1 MTKPLKER
9 LKMVEKEESETSIVR
24 QCDLVG
30 VCRSTLYYKPTGQE
44 SDLNL
49 EIMQELDKQY
59 MKTPFYGKRRM
70 TTHLNMFGYS
80 INIKRTSR
88 LMHLM
93 GLKALYP
100 KPNTSLPDKEHE
112 KYPYLLKDLNITH
125 SNHVWA
131 TDITYVPM
139 KKGFMYLMAIIDLY
153 SRKVLHWSVSNTM
166 EAEWCAEVLN
176 QTISMY
182 GTPEIFNTDQGS
194 QFTSNIF
201 TKTLKDNEIKISM
214 DGKGRATDNIFVE
227 RLWRSVKYEDIY
239 LKSYSNGLDLQ
250 KGLIDYFDFYNYSRP
265 HSSLS
270 NMTPAEVFEKQP
282 NYQQLSY
289 FINKEKRTKKEK
301 EGLLQQ

>member
-70 TTHLNMFGYS
+70 TTHLNMSGYS
-80 INIKRTSR
+80 VNIKRTSR
-88 LMHLM
+88 LMQLM

>member
-80 INIKRTSR
+80 INIKRTSC

-139 KKGFMYLMAIIDLY
+139 KKGFMYLM
-153 SRKVLHWSVSNTM
+153 
-166 EAEWCAEVLN
+166 
-176 QTISMY
+176 
-182 GTPEIFNTDQGS
+182 
-194 QFTSNIF
+194 
-201 TKTLKDNEIKISM
+201 
-214 DGKGRATDNIFVE
+214 
-227 RLWRSVKYEDIY
+227 
-239 LKSYSNGLDLQ
+239 SYN
-250 KGLIDYFDFYNYSRP
+250 
-265 HSSLS
+265 
-270 NMTPAEVFEKQP
+270 
-282 NYQQLSY
+282 
-289 FINKEKRTKKEK
+289 
-301 EGLLQQ
+301 